1 MNHELWS
8 MKHNPKKYLIDMLDA
23 CRFLLEST
31 QGKTV
36 RDYTT
41 DRIFRG
47 SVEREL
53 QDIGEAL
60 RQLESRS
67 PDIAARISG
76 HERIIR
82 FRHAL
87 VHGYDSVKPQ
97 LVWDVI
103 ENNLP
108 TPGEQLERLLNG

>member
-1 MNHELWS
+1 
-8 MKHNPKKYLIDMLDA
+8 MKHNPKKYLTDMLDA
-23 CRFLLEST
+23 CRFLLET
-31 QGKTV
+31 TKGKTI
-36 RDYTT
+36 RDYNT
-41 DRIFRG
+41 DRRFRG

-53 QDIGEAL
+53 QNIGEGL

-67 PDIAARISG
+67 PEIAGRITD
-76 HERIIR
+76 HQRIIR

-87 VHGYDSVKPQ
+87 VHGYDSVRPH

-108 TPGEQLERLLNG
+108 RLGEELESLLDE